1 MRRTTTASL
10 MLLVLLPGALAYAQQ
25 PPQRTT
31 APFMKTVQELLL
43 NDGSRLYGVVESEDD
58 SEIVFRTTSGAVVR
72 APRDRIVSIRPVTGR
87 IVKGEFRRED
97 PNNTRLLFGPTGR
110 TLRRG
115 ETYLGVYEFMMPFVQ
130 VGITDRIS
138 IGGGTP
144 LVFAPGASNR
154 PYWVTP
160 KVSVFS
166 RGGTHVSAGLFHA
179 LDFDNHGVGVAYGV
193 MTRDLESGSFTIGAG
208 MGYTSTGERGGVL
221 MVSADGPVRRN
232 MKVITENYVWRSAG
246 VTSLG
251 IRFFGDNLSADLAL
265 GVVFTDDGVFGAP
278 VVNFVYRF

>member
-1 MRRTTTASL
+1 MIRTTTP
-10 MLLVLLPGALAYAQQ
+10 LLVLLVVLVGAPAHAR
-25 PPQRTT
+25 QRPDQIA

-43 NDGSRLYGVVESEDD
+43 NDGSRLYGAVESEDD
-58 SEIVFRTTSGAVVR
+58 VDIVFRTTSGALVR
-72 APRDRIVSIRPVTGR
+72 APKDRIVSMRPVTGR
-87 IVKGEFRRED
+87 MMKGDFRRED
-97 PNNTRLLFGPTGR
+97 PNNTRLLFGPTGK
-110 TLRRG
+110 TLRKG

-144 LVFAPGASNR
+144 LFFAPGANNR

-166 RGGTHVSAGLFHA
+166 NGGTHVSAGLFHA
-179 LDFDNHGVGVAYGV
+179 FDFDDHGVGVAYGV
-193 MTRDLESGSFTIGAG
+193 MTRDVESGSFTIGAG
-208 MGYTSTGERGGVL
+208 MGYTSTGERGGVV

-232 MKVITENYVWRSAG
+232 MKVITENYLWRSTA
-246 VTSLG
+246 VVSLG
-251 IRFFGDNLSADLAL
+251 VRFFGDNLSADLAL
-265 GVVFTDDGVFGAP
+265 GVALTDDGAFGAP